1 MTYFGCMCCRHN
13 RRDYVIGG
21 PVQEDERPPIETISP
36 ESVWHVAS
44 RKERVGR
51 SDLQA
56 TCDLLLGSPL
66 SCPQAVCYAYHVDLF
81 LRWRGTLVGHCEC
94 LELKHRRVGRLGVG
108 AFDIR
113 LSYCVY

>member
-36 ESVWHVAS
+36 ESVW
-44 RKERVGR
+44 R

-56 TCDLLLGSPL
+56 TCDLAARQPTLLPT
-66 SCPQAVCYAYHVDLF
+66 SCL
-81 LRWRGTLVGHCEC
+81 LRVSCRTYFDAGEGTLWDT
-94 LELKHRRVGRLGVG
+94 
-108 AFDIR
+108 A
-113 LSYCVY
+113 SA